1 MNNGIK
7 DVINWILNKIMFFV
21 NKDRNRTDKKGNL
34 KPKKGIQF

>member
-1 MNNGIK
+1 MNNVIK

-34 KPKKGIQF
+34 KPKKAFS